1 MSSIKRRAD
10 LAIPYVHKPDID
22 EVPSFTAM
30 NRFLPMVAMF
40 MRSKVIAWSALFI
53 SIQTYL
59 SEPEIPSK
67 DSAGLGGVATALLS
81 VAISYMNFIFG
92 PNKPPTPKA

>member
-1 MSSIKRRAD
+1 MSSIKRRPD
-10 LAIPYVHKPDID
+10 LAIPYVHKPDVD
-22 EVPSFTAM
+22 NLPSATAL

-59 SEPEIPSK
+59 SEPEIPSE
-67 DSAGLGGVATALLS
+67 DSAGLGGIATAFMSL
-81 VAISYMNFIFG
+81 AISYMNFVFG
-92 PNKPPTPKA
+92 PSK